1 MSIPDPQRTICPKC
15 GRVEREGQDFC
26 ECGEYLGWDDPE
38 VPSEDADLSDG
49 PAEAAPAPEPRPAP
63 VPAPPAA
70 HSPPDDRP
78 DTASIDLRL
87 PDHEHRPGARVRL
100 KVAPGDSTR
109 LHAVIRNEGRLVD
122 DWTITIGGM
131 PEDWW
136 TVRPDVVN
144 LLPMSD
150 RGGAEEEVEIE
161 LHPPRDPKAEAREW
175 ALEVV
180 ATPVDTGAAVTR
192 EPFALTIG
200 AFSAHAVE
208 LRPRRSSG
216 RLRGRHE
223 VTVHNR
229 GNSRLDAR
237 LEAVDDDGV
246 GRFAFAPPL
255 LDLRPGERRVS
266 RLEVRPPAP
275 ILVGRDR
282 DLPLRVIGHAGDGE
296 AGSADATYRQRAW
309 LPWWAIAALVAVI
322 ALVILLPSL

>member
-15 GRVEREGQDFC
+15 GRTEREGEDFC
-26 ECGEYLGWDDPE
+26 VCGEYLGWDDPE
-38 VPSEDADLSDG
+38 PPGDG
-49 PAEAAPAPEPRPAP
+49 DTAEATPAPEPAPTAKSAPVAKPAP
-63 VPAPPAA
+63 AA
-70 HSPPDDRP
+70 EEPPPDDRP
-78 DTASIDLRL
+78 DAASIDLRL
-87 PDHEHRPGARVRL
+87 PDHERRPGARVRL
-100 KVAPGDSTR
+100 KVAPGESTR
-109 LHAVIRNEGRLVD
+109 VHALIRNQGRLVD
-122 DWTITIGGM
+122 DWAISVAGM

-161 LHPPRDPKAEAREW
+161 LHPPRDPRAEAREW
-175 ALEVV
+175 ALEVL
-180 ATPVDTGAAVTR
+180 ATPVDRGAAVTH

-200 AFSAHAVE
+200 AFSAHALE
-208 LRPRRSSG
+208 LHPRRSSG

-223 VTVHNR
+223 ITLHNR

-237 LEAVDDDGV
+237 LEALDDDGV

-255 LDLRPGERRVS
+255 LDLRPGERRTS

-282 DLPLRVIGHAGDGE
+282 DLPLKVTGHAGDGDVGTAE
-296 AGSADATYRQRAW
+296 ATYRQRAW
-309 LPWWAIAALVAVI
+309 LPWWAIAALAAVI
-322 ALVILLPSL
+322 ALVVLLLV